1 MNNLPDGWN
10 EQYALRW
17 AVERITQLID
27 AVNAA
32 DRRMA
37 ELEAELARLD
47 VTKADRRGRKP
58 ATAHASKQRATEETA
73 ND

>member
-1 MNNLPDGWN
+1 MNRLPEGWN

-17 AVERITQLID
+17 SVEKITQLID
-27 AVNAA
+27 AINVAT
-32 DRRMA
+32 DRIA
-37 ELEAELARLD
+37 QLEAELARLD

-58 ATAHASKQRATEETA
+58 ANAHATNQRATEEIS